1 MARTNLT
8 IKNLTPNSGNTI
20 TSTTIDS
27 TLVTNG
33 VTVRPSTSGIPAGG
47 NLDNLFLIV
56 TNSAASPKAV
66 TVKAGVNPPAFRS
79 GIGDT
84 SVSVAASG
92 TSYLGP
98 FETSRFV
105 QADGAMYIDLESGMT
120 GSIAALLLPSRF

>member
-8 IKNLTPNSGNTI
+8 IKNLTPNSGNTV
-20 TSTTIDS
+20 SPTTIDS

-33 VTVRPSTSGIPAGG
+33 VSIKPPTSGIPAGG
-47 NLDNLFLIV
+47 NLDGLILIV
-56 TNSAASPKAV
+56 TNSAVSPKAV
-66 TVKAGVNPPAFRS
+66 TIKAGINPPAFRA
-79 GIGDT
+79 GMGDT

-98 FETSRFV
+98 FETARFS
-105 QADGAMYIDLESGMT
+105 QTDGAMYIDLESGMT

>member
-1 MARTNLT
+1 MARTSLT

-27 TLVTNG
+27 TLVSNG
-33 VTVRPSTSGIPAGG
+33 VTLKPTTNSVPAGG
-47 NLDNLFLIV
+47 NLDTLILVV
-56 TNSAASPKAV
+56 TNSAGATKTV

-79 GIGDT
+79 GMGDV
-84 SVSVAASG
+84 SVSITASG

-98 FETSRFV
+98 FETARFA
-105 QADGAMYIDLESGMT
+105 QEDGSLYIDLESGMT